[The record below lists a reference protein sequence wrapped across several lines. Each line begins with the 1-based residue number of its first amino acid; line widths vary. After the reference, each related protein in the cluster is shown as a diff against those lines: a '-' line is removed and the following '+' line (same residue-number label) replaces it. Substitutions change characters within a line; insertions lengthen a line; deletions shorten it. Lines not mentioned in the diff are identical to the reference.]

1 MANAGYD
8 AHLAELRNLYVEA
21 TPRQRYRIGRDRIDN
36 PEHGPNVLVA
46 CVSAVEGLAR
56 SLAMH
61 QDVLSR
67 VSASDVKN
75 EVSAVYS
82 RYKHKGPEELIEQF
96 LRSAGLPSPSQ
107 YFGEDAWERMHYAIE
122 YRNVLAHECT
132 YLGQDRSPALIEA
145 CQHVLHKLAAAGGL
159 KVADA

>member
-1 MANAGYD
+1 MASAEYD
-8 AHLAELRNLYVEA
+8 AHLAELRRLYVEA
-21 TPRQRYRIGRDRIDN
+21 TPRQRYGMGRNLINN
-36 PEHGPNVLVA
+36 PKHGPNVLVA

-61 QDVLSR
+61 QDALAR
-67 VSASDVKN
+67 VSAADVKS
-75 EVSAVYS
+75 ELSAIYP
-82 RYKHKGPEELIEQF
+82 RYKHKGAEELIEQY
-96 LRSAGLPSPSQ
+96 LAIAGLPSPRQ
-107 YFGEDAWERMHYAIE
+107 YFGEDTWEQLHYAVE

-145 CQHVLHKLAAAGGL
+145 CQRVLHRLAEAGGL

>member
-1 MANAGYD
+1 MADAEYE
-8 AHLAELRNLYVEA
+8 AHLAELRKLYVEA
-21 TPRQRYRIGRDRIDN
+21 TPRQRYGMGRNRIKN

-61 QDVLSR
+61 QDALSR
-67 VSASDVKN
+67 VKAPEVKA
-75 EVSAVYS
+75 ELAAIYPQ
-82 RYKHKGPEELIEQF
+82 YKRKGAEELIEQY
-96 LRSAGLPSPSQ
+96 LKGVGLPGPSQ
-107 YFGEDAWERMHYAIE
+107 YFGEATWERLHYAIA

-145 CQHVLHKLAAAGGL
+145 CQEVLHKLAAAGGL
-159 KVADA
+159 KVVDA